1 MKKSKASST
10 RRAEI
15 QQLYQSYA
23 LGQTTLPAGA
33 LLRFLH
39 KEQMEL
45 TANEETA
52 ESLID
57 RYEIEEIGKW
67 RESSVL
73 HVRLLAANYYEE
85 KKYCVL

>member
-1 MKKSKASST
+1 MKKSKAPSS

-15 QQLYQSYA
+15 QHLYHCYA
-23 LGQTTLPAGA
+23 LGQTTMPACA

-45 TANEETA
+45 TANEETT

-57 RYEIEEIGKW
+57 RYEIEETGK
-67 RESSVL
+67 
-73 HVRLLAANYYEE
+73 
-85 KKYCVL
+85 